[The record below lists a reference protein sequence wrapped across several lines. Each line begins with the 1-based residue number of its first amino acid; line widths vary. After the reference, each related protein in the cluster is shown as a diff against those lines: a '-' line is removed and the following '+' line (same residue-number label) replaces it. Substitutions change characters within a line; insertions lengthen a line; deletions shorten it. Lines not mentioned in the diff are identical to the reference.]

1 MPTFV
6 ASAESQDTALQS
18 IPQKRRAMSHH
29 EEHTH
34 HNKKQRKSD
43 EAQQIMQERTELLD
57 VIREMINV
65 EIDRRGGCMQ
75 GGAIPQKPPPEDEHR
90 KLTFLQWLKNLI

>member
-1 MPTFV
+1 M
-6 ASAESQDTALQS
+6 SQTEKYIQHDSRQHKT
-18 IPQKRRAMSHH
+18 
-29 EEHTH
+29 
-34 HNKKQRKSD
+34 D
-43 EAQQIMQERTELLD
+43 EAEQYLEDRAQLLD
-57 VIREMINV
+57 TIREMINV

>member
-1 MPTFV
+1 M
-6 ASAESQDTALQS
+6 SQTDKYIRQDS
-18 IPQKRRAMSHH
+18 RRHK
-29 EEHTH
+29 T
-34 HNKKQRKSD
+34 D
-43 EAQQIMQERTELLD
+43 ETEQYLKDRAQLLD
-57 VIREMINV
+57 TIREMINV

>member
-1 MPTFV
+1 M
-6 ASAESQDTALQS
+6 SQTDKYIRQDSCRHKTDETEQYLED
-18 IPQKRRAMSHH
+18 RA
-29 EEHTH
+29 
-34 HNKKQRKSD
+34 Q
-43 EAQQIMQERTELLD
+43 LLD
-57 VIREMINV
+57 TIREMINV

>member
-1 MPTFV
+1 
-6 ASAESQDTALQS
+6 
-18 IPQKRRAMSHH
+18 MSHH

-65 EIDRRGGCMQ
+65 EIERRGV
-75 GGAIPQKPPPEDEHR
+75 GAGECPHSCKPPPRSKAAQAHIPAMAEGA
-90 KLTFLQWLKNLI
+90 LQEE

>member
-1 MPTFV
+1 
-6 ASAESQDTALQS
+6 
-18 IPQKRRAMSHH
+18 MSHH

-65 EIDRRGGCMQ
+65 EIERRGV
-75 GGAIPQKPPPEDEHR
+75 GAGKCPHSCKPPPPRSKAAQAHIPAMAEEA
-90 KLTFLQWLKNLI
+90 LQEE

>member
-1 MPTFV
+1 M
-6 ASAESQDTALQS
+6 SQTEKYIQHDSSRHKT
-18 IPQKRRAMSHH
+18 
-29 EEHTH
+29 
-34 HNKKQRKSD
+34 D
-43 EAQQIMQERTELLD
+43 EAEQYLEDRAQQLD
-57 VIREMINV
+57 TIREMINV

>member
-1 MPTFV
+1 M
-6 ASAESQDTALQS
+6 SQTEKYIQHDSSRHKA
-18 IPQKRRAMSHH
+18 
-29 EEHTH
+29 
-34 HNKKQRKSD
+34 D
-43 EAQQIMQERTELLD
+43 EAEQYLEDRAQLLD
-57 VIREMINV
+57 TIREMINV

>member
-1 MPTFV
+1 M
-6 ASAESQDTALQS
+6 SQTDKYIRQDN
-18 IPQKRRAMSHH
+18 RRHK
-29 EEHTH
+29 T
-34 HNKKQRKSD
+34 D
-43 EAQQIMQERTELLD
+43 ETEQYLEDRAQLLD
-57 VIREMINV
+57 TIREMINV